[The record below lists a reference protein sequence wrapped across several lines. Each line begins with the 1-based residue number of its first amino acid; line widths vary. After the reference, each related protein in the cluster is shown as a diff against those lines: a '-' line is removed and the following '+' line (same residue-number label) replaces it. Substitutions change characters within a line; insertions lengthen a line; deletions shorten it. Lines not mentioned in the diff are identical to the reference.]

1 MARHDTLLAS
11 MVTTAKASP
20 IGRTEAIRQLQ
31 SDALRTELA
40 CPVGSQTLVPPP
52 NGNQGL
58 KLHEL
63 NALARGP
70 NT

>member
-1 MARHDTLLAS
+1 MARFDTFVAS
-11 MVTTAKASP
+11 AAALKGSP
-20 IGRTEAIRQLQ
+20 IGRTDAIRAAH
-31 SDALRTELA
+31 DAARAAELA
-40 CPVGSQTLVPPP
+40 WPVGSQTLVPPP
-52 NGNQGL
+52 NGNQNL

>member
-1 MARHDTLLAS
+1 MARFTSFLA
-11 MVTTAKASP
+11 TAAGLKGSP
-20 IGRTEAIRQLQ
+20 IGRTDAIRAAH
-31 SDALRTELA
+31 DAERAAELA
-40 CPVGSQTLVPPP
+40 WPVGSQTLVPPP
-52 NGNQGL
+52 NGNQNL